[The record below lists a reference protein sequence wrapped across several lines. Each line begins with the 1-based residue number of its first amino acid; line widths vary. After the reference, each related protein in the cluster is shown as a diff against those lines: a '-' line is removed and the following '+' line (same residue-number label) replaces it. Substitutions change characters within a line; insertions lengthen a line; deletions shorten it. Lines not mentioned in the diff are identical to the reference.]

1 MWTTKHGGS
10 TKTVEIDMIDPAYM
24 IGPVPMIGKRVEMD
38 PTVEI
43 EVVEIGIEIKVQER
57 KEEIQA
63 LDIPPTYSVT
73 FVR

>member
-1 MWTTKHGGS
+1 
-10 TKTVEIDMIDPAYM
+10 
-24 IGPVPMIGKRVEMD
+24 MIGKRVEID

-43 EVVEIGIEIKVQER
+43 EVLEIGIEIKVQER